1 MAGKGAPLMDKK
13 AFSSSLDSL
22 IQTFVDFSTKKPLLT
37 VLIVTLFTSTLSW
50 HALTF
55 RESMTSDVEVYLPEG
70 EETTDILLEVREE
83 WSTDVMLIYVETNN
97 AKYPYDPDTGQG
109 DDTNIT
115 DQHVLLEMSRIE
127 GDVYHG
133 KEYFESPYHGALDYN
148 KDDRGKEDGI
158 VFVLSISTIIKEL
171 NSSTPRFVNA
181 MERHFGKETGFDVS
195 YDDEVLED
203 QGEYAIPADQDRI
216 DQYVEAMGTTLES
229 LATDTNE
236 DGIWDTAFILIAIKH
251 FRDDDDRKAMIDNAK
266 RAIRLR
272 ETEHTTMTA
281 TGLVVVLEDISQ
293 QVFDDLVKMV
303 ILSFIFVII
312 VMWFF
317 HRTLKI
323 LVITAIPVLFS
334 VIWAFGLLRV
344 LDITLTPMVV
354 AAGPILIGIGV
365 DYSLH
370 ITNRIVEFSKTEEFV
385 PAVVKAYKT
394 TGKATMLCALTD
406 AIGFSALLI
415 PSLPIIGTVVAIV
428 PMRTVGL
435 TMILGV
441 FFCFLFTLIL
451 TPPLIILLG
460 YEKKSELNWKV
471 VGRFPVKRKGI
482 IIAAAIVLTLVS
494 IINISVM
501 DKDIR
506 GDEAAPE
513 GIDSLDK
520 IKEYTATFEAGQT
533 GMVIVRGDPD
543 EDPEFEPIKDIV
555 LLNVVNDTAHA
566 IDQVRNTSALS
577 VVDFFKA
584 IRFNFTLTAPN
595 GQEFVFQGSLWEAM
609 NSEAFRPLD
618 ILFPQTQSRR
628 RMIEVSYETLS
639 NETRSML
646 INDGY
651 TKTLIYTEMPYINLD
666 DTADIVENVNRAV
679 DRYRDDLPGDES
691 SMSDLTGGAPV
702 SLAINHAIKYSQWT
716 TIFVSL
722 TFVGIVLVVLFGFK
736 KGLLTLIPIIMV
748 VMWQPLTMVG
758 AGTNVNIFT
767 AMLGTIIIGIGI
779 DCAVHITER
788 VKEEGW
794 TEEGIIYATEHTGQT
809 LVEATGTTIAGVSAG
824 IVISLVSFAGLRN
837 FFLIITLLIT
847 YSLLA
852 GLLVLPA
859 LYAASVSAK
868 DAREK
873 MASRG
878 RRPPS

>member
-1 MAGKGAPLMDKK
+1 MDKK
-13 AFSSSLDSL
+13 TAFIPSVDSTL
-22 IQTFVDFSTKKPLLT
+22 QMFVEFITRKPFFT
-37 VLIVTLFTSTLSW
+37 VLIVALLTSTLLW
-50 HALTF
+50 HAATF

-70 EETTDILLEVREE
+70 EETTKILLEVREE
-83 WSTDVMLIYVETNN
+83 WSTDVMLIYVETDN
-97 AKYPYDPDTGQG
+97 AKYPYDPDSGTG

-127 GDVYHG
+127 GDAYHG
-133 KEYFESPYHGALDYN
+133 KEYFEGLYHGALDYN

-158 VFVLSISTIIKEL
+158 VFVLSIATVIKEL
-171 NSSTPRFVNA
+171 NSSNPRFINA
-181 MERHFGKETGFDVS
+181 VERQFGKESGLDVS
-195 YDDEVLED
+195 FDDEVLED
-203 QGEYAIPADQDRI
+203 QGEYAIPDDQNRI
-216 DQYVEAMGTTLES
+216 DQYVDAMGETLES
-229 LATDTNE
+229 LAVDTND
-236 DGIWDTAFILIAIKH
+236 DGIWDTGAIIIAIKH
-251 FRDDDDRKAMIDNAK
+251 FRDDDDRKEMIDNAR
-266 RAIRLR
+266 RAIDNR
-272 ETEHTTMTA
+272 ETKHTTMTA

-293 QVFDDLVKMV
+293 RVYDDLLKMV
-303 ILSFIFVII
+303 VLSFIFVII
-312 VMWFF
+312 TMYFF

-334 VIWAFGLLRV
+334 VIWSFGLLRV

-370 ITNRIVEFSKTEEFV
+370 ITNRIAEFNKKEKFIPS
-385 PAVVKAYKT
+385 VVKAYKT
-394 TGKATMLCALTD
+394 TGRATMLCALTD

-415 PSLPIIGTVVAIV
+415 PSLPVIGTVVSIA

-451 TPPLIILLG
+451 TPPLMILLK

-471 VGRFPVKRKGI
+471 VGKFPVKHKKLIIGI
-482 IIAAAIVLTLVS
+482 AIVLTLASLLNV
-494 IINISVM
+494 SVM

-513 GIDSLDK
+513 GIDSLEK
-520 IKEYTATFEAGQT
+520 IKEYTRNFEAGQT

-543 EDPEFEPIKDIV
+543 EDPEFHPIKDIN
-555 LLNVVNDTAHA
+555 LLDVVNETQYD
-566 IDQVRNTSALS
+566 IGQVRNTTALS
-577 VVDFFKA
+577 VVNFFKA
-584 IRFNFTLTAPN
+584 IKINFTLTIG
-595 GQEFVFQGSLWEAM
+595 GQETTLGGSLWDVMHSQTWTAI
-609 NSEAFRPLD
+609 D
-618 ILFPQTQSRR
+618 VTFPQLQSRR
-628 RMIEVSYETLS
+628 RFIEVSYETLS

-666 DTADIVENVNRAV
+666 DTANIVKNVNHAIDKHRHE
-679 DRYRDDLPGDES
+679 LPGDES

-702 SLAINHAIKYSQWT
+702 SLAINHAIKYTQWT

-722 TFVGIVLVVLFGFK
+722 VLVCIVLMILFGPK
-736 KGLLTLIPIIMV
+736 RGLLTLIPIVMV

-788 VKEEGW
+788 VNEEGW
-794 TEEGIIYATEHTGQT
+794 TEEGIAYATEHTGQT
-809 LVEATGTTIAGVSAG
+809 LVEATATTIAGVSAG
-824 IVISLVSFAGLRN
+824 IVISFWSFAGLRN

-859 LYAASVSAK
+859 LYAMLVSAK
-868 DAREK
+868 ETREK
-873 MASRG
+873 MAQRG
-878 RRPPS
+878 PRRK